1 MTDQVSNSFALTHLP
16 SAAARLGWLAAR
28 PRAVAVA
35 CIVVLTALG
44 WSVLGGALTQS
55 GGSLWTALCG
65 PLDASMSLIVVL
77 WLAMV
82 LAMMLPTAAPMILT
96 YAEIAEAAA
105 RKGERIVSPLMLAA
119 GYCAVWIAAALAA
132 AAGQIL
138 FADAVPRHWTP
149 ALTAAAFV
157 GAGLYQFTAL
167 KHACLSRCRQPFL
180 FFFLNWTT
188 TPQGVFRLGARQ
200 GLDCLG
206 CCWAMMALMFVGG
219 AMNVVWMAALAIYMT
234 AEKLGSGRW
243 LTQIGGLALIATG
256 IGLFIINMITG

>member
-1 MTDQVSNSFALTHLP
+1 MTDHALTHLP
-16 SAAARLGWLAAR
+16 PGAARLGWLAAR

-44 WSVLGGALTQS
+44 WSVLGGALPQR
-55 GGSLWTALCG
+55 GGSWWTALCG
-65 PLDASMSLIVVL
+65 PIDASVSLIVVL
-77 WLAMV
+77 WFAMT

-96 YAEIAEAAA
+96 YAEIAETAA

-119 GYCAVWIAAALAA
+119 GYCAVWIGAALVAA
-132 AAGQIL
+132 AAQIL
-138 FADAVPRHWTP
+138 FADAIPPPWTP

-157 GAGLYQFTAL
+157 GAGLYQFTTL
-167 KHACLSRCRQPFL
+167 KHACLSRCRQPFS

-188 TPQGVFRLGARQ
+188 KPHGVFALGARQ

-234 AEKLGSGRW
+234 AEKLGSGQW
-243 LTQIGGLALIATG
+243 LTRIGGVALIAVG
-256 IGLFIINMITG
+256 IGLATTNMITG